1 MTGFFHVPSAFGVLE
16 EKVIPALFK
25 GKSSND
31 SIRVWVAGCAT
42 GEEAY
47 SVAILLFQYA
57 STLKAPPKIELYAT
71 DNDKNLLEKAKKGV
85 YPKTIAKDMSEFC
98 LDQYFVRDTLG
109 YAVIPEVKGSIL
121 FSSHDVLIDNS
132 FQSFDL
138 ITCRHLLG
146 YLDKPS
152 QSQIITFF
160 HHSLKPGGFL
170 FLGDAEFA
178 EGLPEQFESVDS
190 AFKIYRLYRDGDTLI
205 PEVDQENRYWG
216 AKTFYYRSDY

>member
-16 EKVIPALFK
+16 EKVIPALFE

-57 STLKAPPKIELYAT
+57 STLEAPPKIEIYAT
-71 DNDKNLLEKAKKGV
+71 DNDKSALDKAKNGV
-85 YPKTIAKDMSEFC
+85 YPKSIEKDMSDIC
-98 LDQYFVRDTLG
+98 LSKYFVRDLLG
-109 YAVIPEVKGSIL
+109 YAVSPEVKGAII

-146 YLDKPS
+146 YLD
-152 QSQIITFF
+152 QSSKTQIITFF
-160 HHSLKPGGFL
+160 HHSLKPNGFC
-170 FLGDAEFA
+170 F
-178 EGLPEQFESVDS
+178 
-190 AFKIYRLYRDGDTLI
+190 
-205 PEVDQENRYWG
+205 
-216 AKTFYYRSDY
+216 